1 MHQRAS
7 MTMISIAFLSIPFS
21 TAQAKTIRLDSTRTY
36 LKTGQLKAVPGDTVC
51 IEPGRRL
58 NQYIQ
63 GIRGTAENPIVV
75 TNCPGGQVLI
85 GTTFRYGLFLDSV
98 SHVRLTGSGDPNF
111 QYGIHVDG
119 TAAGS
124 GLSVTGLSE
133 YVEIDHL
140 EISGTSFAGIMVKED
155 YSGSPPSPL
164 PLFPGLSIH
173 HNYIHHTG
181 GEGMYLGET
190 KSPGQLFSE
199 VEVHHNVVM
208 HTGWDLIQTANMD
221 GVRVH
226 HNVMID
232 GGALGVLYQGNGY
245 QVGDNV
251 TNLRFDHNIVIGSNA
266 NSAILLGG
274 GKTSL
279 DSNWFQDPHGGQ
291 SLFIDNRSIAD
302 TGATIEIRDNY
313 WKSPTRLVWK
323 NYDEVNKVV
332 FSNNRLEPY
341 DTLIYYASGAGPTT
355 TTLSGNGVQSI
366 ASLMFEDSANGD
378 WRLSRYSTL
387 AHWDLGIG
395 TVGLNVSVA
404 PKPKTFSVEMNRK
417 TRNYGVSR
425 LPVSIVEPRGRIQDF
440 LLRE

>member
-1 MHQRAS
+1 MKTSEWPRR
-7 MTMISIAFLSIPFS
+7 FLCALPVLFA
-21 TAQAKTIRLDSTRTY
+21 TAEATTIRLDSTKTY
-36 LKTGQLKAVPGDTVC
+36 LKTGQLKAAPGDTVC

-63 GIRGTAENPIVV
+63 GIRGTAEKPIVV

-98 SHVRLTGSGDPNF
+98 THVHITGSGD
-111 QYGIHVDG
+111 QAYRYGIHVDG

-133 YVEIDHL
+133 HVEIDHL
-140 EISGTSFAGIMVKED
+140 EISGTSFAGIMIKQD

-173 HNYIHHTG
+173 HNFIHHTG

-190 KSPGQLFSE
+190 KSPGMLFSE
-199 VEVHHNVVM
+199 VEVHHNLVT
-208 HTGWDLIQTANMD
+208 HTGWDLIQTANMN

-232 GGALGVLYQGNGY
+232 GGTLGVLYQGNGY

-251 TNLRFDHNIVIGSNA
+251 TNLRFDHNIVIASNA

-279 DSNWFQDPHGGQ
+279 DSNWFESPHGGQ
-291 SLFIDNRSIAD
+291 SLFIDNRTMAD
-302 TGATIEIRDNY
+302 TGKAIEVRDNF
-313 WKSPTRLVWK
+313 WQNPTGLVWK
-323 NYDEVNKVV
+323 NYDEVNPVV
-332 FSNNRLEPY
+332 FSGNRIGKA
-341 DTLIYYASGAGPTT
+341 DTLITYASGAGTT
-355 TTLSGNGVQSI
+355 TTTFVNNLVGSI
-366 ASLMFEDSANGD
+366 APLVFADSAAGD
-378 WRLSRYSTL
+378 WRLAAGSPWSDL
-387 AHWDLGIG
+387 DLGFG
-395 TVGLNVSVA
+395 TASSLTEIRQGPSKGTATGFPARPFRASGLPIPFA
-404 PKPKTFSVEMNRK
+404 
-417 TRNYGVSR
+417 
-425 LPVSIVEPRGRIQDF
+425 EPRGRA
-440 LLRE
+440 R

>member
-1 MHQRAS
+1 MHKRVS
-7 MTMISIAFLSIPFS
+7 TTMLSIAFMSGLFS

-63 GIRGTAENPIVV
+63 GIRGTADKPIVV

-85 GTTFRYGLFLDSV
+85 GTTFRYALFLDSV
-98 SHVRLTGSGDPNF
+98 SHVRLTGTGDPNF

-119 TAAGS
+119 TGAGS

-133 YVEIDHL
+133 HVEIDHI

-155 YSGSPPSPL
+155 YSGAPPSPL

-190 KSPGQLFSE
+190 KSPGQLFSQ
-199 VEVHHNVVM
+199 VEVHHNLVM
-208 HTGWDLIQTANMD
+208 HTGWDLIQVANMN

-232 GGALGVLYQGNGY
+232 GGSLGVLYQGNGF

-291 SLFIDNRSIAD
+291 SLFIDNRSIVD
-302 TGATIEIRDNY
+302 SGKTIEIRDNF
-313 WKSPTRLVWK
+313 WKSPTRLAWK
-323 NYDEVNKVV
+323 NYDEVNPVV
-332 FSNNRLEPY
+332 FSGNRLEAT

-355 TTLSGNGVQSI
+355 TTITGTLRDPI
-366 ASLMFEDSANGD
+366 APLVFADSAAGD
-378 WRLSRYSTL
+378 WRLAGTSPW
-387 AHWDLGIG
+387 ANWNLGFG
-395 TVGLNVSVA
+395 TVGSNTSVGPKRMTVSVGQD
-404 PKPKTFSVEMNRK
+404 RK
-417 TRNYGVSR
+417 TRTYGVSG
-425 LPVSIVEPRGRIQDF
+425 LPVSIVEPRGRNN
-440 LLRE
+440 

>member
-1 MHQRAS
+1 MTRLHLAS
-7 MTMISIAFLSIPFS
+7 VIALSTIVLTGMA
-21 TAQAKTIRLDSTRTY
+21 TATTFRLDSTQTY
-36 LKTGQLKAVPGDTVC
+36 LKTGKLKAIPGDTVC

-63 GIRGTAENPIVV
+63 GLRGTAEKPIVI
-75 TNCPGGQVLI
+75 TNCPGGRVLI

-98 SHVRLTGSGDPNF
+98 AHVRLTGTGDPNF

-133 YVEIDHL
+133 HVEIDHL
-140 EISGTSFAGIMVKED
+140 EISGTSFAGIMVKQD
-155 YSGSPPSPL
+155 YGGTPPSPL

-173 HNYIHHTG
+173 HNHIHHTG

-190 KSPGQLFSE
+190 KSPGMFFSE
-199 VEVHHNVVM
+199 VEVHHNLVT
-208 HTGWDLIQTANMD
+208 HTGWDLIQVSNMD

-232 GGALGVLYQGNGY
+232 GGSLKVLYQGNGF

-266 NSAILLGG
+266 NAAILLGG

-279 DSNWFQDPHGGQ
+279 DSNWFQDPSGGQ

-302 TGATIEIRDNY
+302 TGKAIEIRDNF
-313 WKSPTRLVWK
+313 WQNPTRLVWK
-323 NYDEVNKVV
+323 NYDEVNPVV
-332 FSNNRLEPY
+332 FSGNRIGKV
-341 DTLIYYASGAGPTT
+341 DTLITYASGAGPSTT
-355 TTLSGNGVQSI
+355 TFRDNPVGPI
-366 ASLMFEDSANGD
+366 APLIFADSAKGD
-378 WRLSRYSTL
+378 WRLAYGSPWSTL
-387 AHWDLGIG
+387 DMGFGTAPASNGIRRGLGKSASPS
-395 TVGLNVSVA
+395 LPA
-404 PKPKTFSVEMNRK
+404 RTFRPP
-417 TRNYGVSR
+417 G
-425 LPVSIVEPRGRIQDF
+425 LPVPLVEPRGRGHAGI
-440 LLRE
+440 LP